1 MTRLLAVDPGSVA
14 LGLAAFDGRD
24 LVPGSAR
31 AIRGRGP
38 DWHARMRSI
47 TAQLW
52 AHLAGEWRPDVV
64 AIEGVV
70 LQRGPRANP
79 RTLAVMAQTR
89 GYLIARFDEMYP
101 TARVIEINPQKTRSV
116 VGAPRSRARGKQH
129 IAWAVQALTGTDP
142 GSEDA
147 RDAIAVG
154 LAALEQL
161 RAESLAAFANRG
173 SGGLVPS

>member
-1 MTRLLAVDPGSVA
+1 MRLLAVDQGSVS

-24 LVPGSAR
+24 FLEAR
-31 AIRGRGP
+31 AIRGRGA
-38 DWHARMRSI
+38 DRHARMRDI
-47 TAQLW
+47 ARQLRD
-52 AHLAGEWRPDVV
+52 HLAGEWQPDVI
-64 AIEGVV
+64 AIEGIA

-79 RTLAVMAQTR
+79 RTLAIMGETR
-89 GYLIARFDEMYP
+89 GYLTCIFDGMVP
-101 TARVIEINPQKTRSV
+101 WARVIEINPQKTRSV

-147 RDAIAVG
+147 RDAVAIG

-161 RAESLAAFANRG
+161 RAEELSALAKGESRVA
-173 SGGLVPS
+173 SG